1 MIDADC
7 PTCHSPLDV
16 TAEEPSGT
24 FRSTRRYAT
33 GQPRDGI
40 LYGVCSSCELLVV
53 DVALM
58 LDSDEAEREDVLEAI
73 AGARRARE
81 VFDKGRGDSQAAMT
95 ELARAFHALRSIEP
109 PGVAPW
115 DPVALLGWV
124 ESSGASVHEIYCAHF
139 VLSVWNLGDTEDA
152 IGPFNA
158 MRALAGW
165 DRAHRAAYVEWAR
178 EPWWP

>member
-7 PTCHSPLDV
+7 PLCHRPLDV
-16 TAEEPSGT
+16 TAEEPSGA

-33 GQPRDGI
+33 GQPRAGA
-40 LYGVCSSCELLVV
+40 LYGACSRCELLVV

-58 LDSDEAEREDVLEAI
+58 LESDEADRRDVLDAI
-73 AGARRARE
+73 NGARRARQL
-81 VFDKGRGDSQAAMT
+81 FDRGYGDSQVAMT
-95 ELARAFHALRSIEP
+95 ELARAFHSLRSIEP
-109 PGVAPW
+109 PGTSPW

-124 ESSGASVHEIYCAHF
+124 EAGGASRHELNCAHF

-158 MRALAGW
+158 MRALGGW
-165 DRAHRAAYVEWAR
+165 DRANRAANVEWAR